1 MGAIKDLWQ
10 SERGLVAIALIIATT
25 VMFALHSLTTEQW
38 IDATRWVFITYAAAK
53 TITSSVALAKG
64 PPPLPGTATGTPGP
78 QEDIGLSIVKAVMS
92 QLSADG
98 SKTPQPTSTVPPTTP
113 TVAQPNPPKA

>member
-10 SERGLVAIALIIATT
+10 SERGLVAVALIVAST
-25 VMFALHSLTTEQW
+25 VMFALNALTVEQW

-64 PPPLPGTATGTPGP
+64 APPVDPPVTVVPA
-78 QEDIGLSIVKAVMS
+78 
-92 QLSADG
+92 
-98 SKTPQPTSTVPPTTP
+98 TVP
-113 TVAQPNPPKA
+113 KS